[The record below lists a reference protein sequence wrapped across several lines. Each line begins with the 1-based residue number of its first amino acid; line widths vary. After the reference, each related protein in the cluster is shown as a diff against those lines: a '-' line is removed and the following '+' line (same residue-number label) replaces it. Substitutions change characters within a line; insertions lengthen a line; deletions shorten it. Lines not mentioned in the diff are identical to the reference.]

1 MTTNY
6 AYRLFQLSD
15 KKCNIFFITDVS
27 TSTTGNGNR
36 LKFSLLL
43 EYDKTY
49 HVIYF

>member
-27 TSTTGNGNR
+27 TSANGNS

-43 EYDKTY
+43 EYDETY